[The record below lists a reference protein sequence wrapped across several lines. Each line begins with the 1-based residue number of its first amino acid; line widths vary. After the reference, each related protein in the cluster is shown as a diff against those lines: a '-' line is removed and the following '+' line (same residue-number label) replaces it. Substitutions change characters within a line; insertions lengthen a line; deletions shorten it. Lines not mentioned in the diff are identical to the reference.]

1 MSGSGS
7 SVFGLF
13 SSAAGAQRAVVAL
26 APLQAVYVTDL
37 QPGDP
42 ADLQPGDHDAPGQP
56 PPEPHA
62 PK

>member
-1 MSGSGS
+1 
-7 SVFGLF
+7 
-13 SSAAGAQRAVVAL
+13 VAL